1 MMHDVIL
8 MLPLSPCLEADCDTL
23 DAIIGDNVKKED
35 IEKVVEVRGALI
47 KAYKSLD
54 GGQNSSTAVIKQ
66 DNVAVLY
73 EQLISKLDNIL
84 APYVNFD

>member
-1 MMHDVIL
+1 MHDVIL
-8 MLPLSPCLEADCDTL
+8 MLSSSPCLEADCDTL

-35 IEKVVEVRGALI
+35 IEKVVEVRSALI
-47 KAYKSLD
+47 KAYRSLD
-54 GGQNSSTAVIKQ
+54 GGQSASTAVIKQ
-66 DNVAVLY
+66 DNVAALC

>member
-1 MMHDVIL
+1 MHDVIL
-8 MLPLSPCLEADCDTL
+8 MLSLSPCLEADCDTL

-35 IEKVVEVRGALI
+35 IEKVVEVRSALI

-54 GGQNSSTAVIKQ
+54 GRGEPSAMIKQ
-66 DNVAVLY
+66 VNIAALC